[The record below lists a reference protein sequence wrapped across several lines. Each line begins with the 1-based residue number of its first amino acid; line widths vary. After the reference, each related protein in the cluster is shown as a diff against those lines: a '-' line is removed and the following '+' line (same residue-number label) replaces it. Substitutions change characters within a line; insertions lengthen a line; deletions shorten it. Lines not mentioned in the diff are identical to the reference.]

1 MEDLLAYLAKQL
13 VDEPDQVRVER
24 IELGPGDV
32 RLELHVAPD
41 DLGKVIGKQ
50 GRVARALRTVV
61 KASAVRGGG
70 RVHVEIVA

>member
-1 MEDLLAYLAKQL
+1 MEDLLAYLAREL
-13 VDEPDQVRVER
+13 VDDPDQVRVER
-24 IELGPGDV
+24 VEVGPSEV
-32 RLELHVAPD
+32 RLELYVASD

-61 KASAVRGGG
+61 KASAVRTGG